1 MSSTTRMNEATFIAE
16 VLVYK
21 DKVYGYLISKVYDH
35 DLAEDLLQEVF
46 AKLWVQRSRLDKVE
60 NIEAWIIRIARN
72 HHLDWH
78 KSQKARILAL
88 TTERQTD
95 IPGPEAR
102 LNHKDLVSRLQMVL
116 EQLPKLQAEIFRL
129 RELQGFSHQEIQA
142 MLQLN
147 ETQVKVYL
155 HRARKQVRSLL
166 TKMFQH

>member
-1 MSSTTRMNEATFIAE
+1 MNEATFIAE
-16 VLVYK
+16 ILVYK

-88 TTERQTD
+88 TKERETD

-102 LNHKDLVSRLQMVL
+102 LNHKDLVSRLQKVL

-166 TKMFQH
+166 TKMMQHEIRT